1 MFMPFEMHRDLVLE
15 FRDNMRECI
24 ALVGVLRCLHRG
36 VPDPWVLVT
45 ITYHAEWAVYWT
57 IAFEEQ
63 SILLGRRID
72 DASDVASPS
81 TVVYGQIA
89 EEAEEEVGDADVA
102 VDVLPDEF
110 DIDEVDDVD
119 VPFLSI

>member
-1 MFMPFEMHRDLVLE
+1 MFMPFDMHRDLVLE

-36 VPDPWVLVT
+36 VPDPWVLVI

-57 IAFEEQ
+57 IAFEQQ

-72 DASDVASPS
+72 DESVVASPS

-89 EEAEEEVGDADVA
+89 EEAEEEVGDVDVA
-102 VDVLPDEF
+102 VDVLPDDF
-110 DIDEVDDVD
+110 DIDEGDDVD